1 MLVKELIREL
11 YKFNLENQVL
21 IVSSEPGSFNIVGV
35 FEDMG
40 AVYIE
45 GE

>member
-1 MLVKELIREL
+1 MKVKELIREL
-11 YKFNLENQVL
+11 YKCNLEDDVL
-21 IVSSEPGSFNIVGV
+21 ILSSESGSFNIVEV
-35 FEDMG
+35 FEEMD